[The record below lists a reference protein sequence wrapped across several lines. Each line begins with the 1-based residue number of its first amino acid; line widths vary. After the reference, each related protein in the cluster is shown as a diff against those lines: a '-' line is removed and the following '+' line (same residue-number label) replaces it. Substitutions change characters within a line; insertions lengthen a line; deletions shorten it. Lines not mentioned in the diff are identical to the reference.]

1 MLNGIDFS
9 LVPELEVF
17 SNVFMSAVIVIIAIF
32 AVLCLI
38 RAIIG
43 PRVSDRVVATNMIG
57 TMVIC
62 VIAIL
67 SVTME
72 GYLADIC
79 LVYATISFLAV
90 IVLTKLY
97 TGVYRQNEEKL
108 LDPTGQLEIDRLVME
123 EKANIE
129 KLLNEGEAIED
140 DDDDDDAPT
149 GFENMG
155 AKSTN

>member
-9 LVPELEVF
+9 LVPELETF
-17 SNVFMSAVIVIIAIF
+17 SNIFMSVVIVIIAIF
-32 AVLCLI
+32 AVLCLV

-97 TGVYRQNEEKL
+97 TGVYRQREEADA
-108 LDPTGQLEIDRLVME
+108 DPTGQLEIDKLVQA
-123 EKANIE
+123 EKANID
-129 KLLNEGEAIED
+129 KLLSGEAAED
-140 DDDDDDAPT
+140 DDDDDEDAPN
-149 GFENMG
+149 GLESMG